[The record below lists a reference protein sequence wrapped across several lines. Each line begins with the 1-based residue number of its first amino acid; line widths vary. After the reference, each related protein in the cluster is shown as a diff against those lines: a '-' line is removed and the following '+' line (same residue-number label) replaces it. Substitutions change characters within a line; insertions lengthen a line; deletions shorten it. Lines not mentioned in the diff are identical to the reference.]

1 MGLVQTRSIGATSN
15 GFTIKRMKLN
25 SYLSGGLM
33 TASNNE
39 DSFHL
44 ERFVE
49 AQKDIYY
56 TALSELRAGR
66 KQSHWMWFV
75 FPQIDGLG
83 SSPTASYSIKTI
95 AEAQAYLNHSVLGPR
110 LQECTKALLHIN
122 GSSASDIFGYP
133 DDLKFCSSMTL
144 FDYVASESCLFGEAI
159 AKYCGGIEIVR
170 RCPSCMR
177 TRPNNPV
184 NKDASRRRASA
195 YSLQRSRIGG
205 AQ

>member
-1 MGLVQTRSIGATSN
+1 
-15 GFTIKRMKLN
+15 
-25 SYLSGGLM
+25 M

-83 SSPTASYSIKTI
+83 SSPTASYFSIKT
-95 AEAQAYLNHSVLGPR
+95 HR
-110 LQECTKALLHIN
+110 
-122 GSSASDIFGYP
+122 
-133 DDLKFCSSMTL
+133 
-144 FDYVASESCLFGEAI
+144 
-159 AKYCGGIEIVR
+159 
-170 RCPSCMR
+170 
-177 TRPNNPV
+177 
-184 NKDASRRRASA
+184 
-195 YSLQRSRIGG
+195 
-205 AQ
+205 